1 MIYMKQLEIEEISRR
16 LRSNDL
22 GIPGTVCYAFHLSTP
37 LEIGPSARSVDPWTF
52 VRILAQTF

>member
-37 LEIGPSARSVDPWTF
+37 LEIGPSARSVDPCN
-52 VRILAQTF
+52 L